1 MKRLAILLGLAVVAF
16 FAVQV
21 LSDLTQSRPDPIRED
36 EVTELVME
44 VDIDRFRPGRD
55 AAAQALWAVCSAQ
68 TGSTVVDGT
77 GPTAVGDGHY
87 RVVLAPAVGHHD
99 ERKLVG
105 CLEDLTV
112 DRVLADVEVFRAL
125 PANG

>member
-1 MKRLAILLGLAVVAF
+1 MKRLAILAALLVVGFLAVRE
-16 FAVQV
+16 
-21 LSDLTQSRPDPIRED
+21 LSDLTQSRPDPIRAD

-68 TGSTVVDGT
+68 TGSTVVGGG
-77 GPTAVGDGHY
+77 GPTPVGDGRY

-112 DRVLADVEVFRAL
+112 DRVLADVHVFRSF
-125 PANG
+125 PASG